1 MLFDEDL
8 NICLEVNQGTTLQL
22 FMKNYLTLKFS
33 LFLVFS
39 LFALTQLTSC
49 SPAKDLDYFSYPA
62 YDSSHMF
69 VQESYEVPI
78 KVGDQL
84 SITLSAL
91 KPEYALPY
99 SVPFGKNLGVDDD
112 GYILYPQLGPVK
124 AVGLTRNQLRDLL
137 INKLKV
143 YLVDPVVLVD
153 FVNFKV
159 TVMGEVGREG
169 VIEVPTSKINILE
182 ALAQA
187 GDITQFGRRE
197 SVTIIREKNGLREFG
212 YVNLLSHNFFTS
224 PYYRL
229 QQNDIIY
236 VRSQNKPNLKQQ
248 ELQKK
253 ISLGTT
259 ILSVFTTLTFLI
271 IALTRK

>member
-1 MLFDEDL
+1 M
-8 NICLEVNQGTTLQL
+8 
-22 FMKNYLTLKFS
+22 
-33 LFLVFS
+33 
-39 LFALTQLTSC
+39 ALASC
-49 SPAKDLDYFSYPA
+49 NSAKDLDYFSYPA

-91 KPEYALPY
+91 KPEYAIPY
-99 SVPFGKNLGVDDD
+99 LVPLGKTLFVDDD
-112 GYILYPQLGPVK
+112 GYILYPQLGQIKV
-124 AVGLTRNQLRDLL
+124 VGLTRNQLRDLL
-137 INKLKV
+137 ISKLKV

-153 FVNFKV
+153 FVNFKI
-159 TVMGEVGREG
+159 TVMGEVAKEG

-187 GDITQFGRRE
+187 GDITQYGRRE
-197 SVTIIREKNGLREFG
+197 AVTIIREKNGLREFG

-229 QQNDIIY
+229 QQNDIVY
-236 VRSQNKPNLKQQ
+236 VRSHNKPNLNEQ

-259 ILSVFTTLTFLI
+259 ILSVVTTLIFLI
-271 IALTRK
+271 ITLTRN

>member
-1 MLFDEDL
+1 
-8 NICLEVNQGTTLQL
+8 
-22 FMKNYLTLKFS
+22 MKNYITLKFTVYFVI
-33 LFLVFS
+33 LAFLS
-39 LFALTQLTSC
+39 TQLISC

-84 SITLSAL
+84 NITLSAL
-91 KPEYALPY
+91 KPEYAIPY
-99 SVPFGKNLGVDDD
+99 SLPLGKNLSVDDD

-124 AVGLTRNQLRDLL
+124 AVGLTRSQLRDLL

-143 YLVDPVVLVD
+143 YLVDPVVLVE
-153 FVNFKV
+153 FVNFQV
-159 TVMGEVGREG
+159 TVMGEVGRQG
-169 VIEVPTSKINILE
+169 TIQVPTAKINILE
-182 ALAQA
+182 AIAQA
-187 GDITQFGRRE
+187 GDITTYGRRE
-197 SVTIIREKNGLREFG
+197 SVTIIREKNGIREFG

-236 VRSQNKPNLKQQ
+236 VRSENKPSLKAQNLNN
-248 ELQKK
+248 K
-253 ISLGTT
+253 ISVGTT
-259 ILSVFTTLTFLI
+259 ILGVISTIAFLI
-271 IALTRK
+271 ITITRN

>member
-1 MLFDEDL
+1 
-8 NICLEVNQGTTLQL
+8 
-22 FMKNYLTLKFS
+22 MKNYITLKFNF
-33 LFLVFS
+33 FLVLPAF
-39 LFALTQLTSC
+39 LVTQITSC
-49 SPAKDLDYFSYPA
+49 SPAKDLDFFSYPA

-91 KPEYALPY
+91 KPEYAVPY
-99 SVPFGKNLGVDDD
+99 SVPFSRNLSVDDD
-112 GYILYPQLGPVK
+112 GYILYPQLGPIK
-124 AVGLTRNQLRDLL
+124 AVNLTRNQLRDLL

-143 YLVDPVVLVD
+143 YLVDPVVLVE

-169 VIEVPTSKINILE
+169 TIQVPTAKINILE
-182 ALAQA
+182 AIAQA
-187 GDITQFGRRE
+187 GDITTYGRRE
-197 SVTIIREKNGLREFG
+197 SVTIIREKNGIREFG

-236 VRSQNKPNLKQQ
+236 VRSENKPSIQAQNLTR
-248 ELQKK
+248 K
-253 ISLGTT
+253 ISVGTT
-259 ILSVFTTLTFLI
+259 ILGVISTLSFLI
-271 IALTRK
+271 ITITRN

>member
-1 MLFDEDL
+1 
-8 NICLEVNQGTTLQL
+8 
-22 FMKNYLTLKFS
+22 MKSTFI
-33 LFLVFS
+33 LFLSAFLIIQFS
-39 LFALTQLTSC
+39 SC

-78 KVGDQL
+78 KVGDDL
-84 SITLSAL
+84 SISLSSL
-91 KPEYALPY
+91 KPEYATPY
-99 SVPFGKNLGVDDD
+99 LVPLGKNLTVDDD
-112 GYILYPQLGPVK
+112 GYILYPQLGPIK

-153 FVNFKV
+153 FANFKI
-159 TVMGEVGREG
+159 TVMGEVAKQGTID
-169 VIEVPTSKINILE
+169 VKTSKINILE
-182 ALAQA
+182 AIAQA
-187 GDITQFGRRE
+187 GDITQYGRKE

-236 VRSQNKPNLKQQ
+236 VRSENKPSFKS
-248 ELQKK
+248 QKVMK
-253 ISLGTT
+253 NISVGTT
-259 ILSVFTTLTFLI
+259 ILGIVSTIAFLI
-271 IALTRK
+271 INLTRN

>member
-1 MLFDEDL
+1 MVLCIF
-8 NICLEVNQGTTLQL
+8 
-22 FMKNYLTLKFS
+22 F
-33 LFLVFS
+33 
-39 LFALTQLTSC
+39 TSC

-91 KPEYALPY
+91 KPEYAVPY
-99 SVPFGKNLGVDDD
+99 SVPSGKNLSVDDD

-137 INKLKV
+137 TNKLKV
-143 YLVDPVVLVD
+143 YLVDPVVLIEL
-153 FVNFKV
+153 VNFKI

-169 VIEVPTSKINILE
+169 TIQVPTAKINILE
-182 ALAQA
+182 AIAQS
-187 GDITQFGRRE
+187 GDITPYGRRE
-197 SVTIIREKNGLREFG
+197 SVTIIREKNGIREFG

-236 VRSQNKPNLKQQ
+236 VRSRNKPDLSEQNF
-248 ELQKK
+248 QKK
-253 ISLGTT
+253 LSLGTT
-259 ILSVFTTLTFLI
+259 LLSVITTITFLI
-271 IALTRK
+271 IAITRRR

>member
-1 MLFDEDL
+1 M
-8 NICLEVNQGTTLQL
+8 
-22 FMKNYLTLKFS
+22 LTL
-33 LFLVFS
+33 
-39 LFALTQLTSC
+39 ASC
-49 SPAKDLDYFSYPA
+49 NSTKDLDYFSYPA

-69 VQESYEVPI
+69 VQESYDVPI

-84 SITLSAL
+84 NITLSSL
-91 KPEYALPY
+91 KPEYAIPY
-99 SVPFGKNLGVDDD
+99 SVPFGKNLSVDDD

-137 INKLKV
+137 TNKLKV
-143 YLVDPVVLVD
+143 YLVDPVVLVE

-187 GDITQFGRRE
+187 GDITQYGRRE

-236 VRSQNKPNLKQQ
+236 VRSHNKPNLKEQ

>member
-1 MLFDEDL
+1 
-8 NICLEVNQGTTLQL
+8 
-22 FMKNYLTLKFS
+22 MKNYITLKFNF
-33 LFLVFS
+33 FLVLSAF
-39 LFALTQLTSC
+39 LVTQITSC
-49 SPAKDLDYFSYPA
+49 SPAKDLDFFSYPA

-91 KPEYALPY
+91 KPEYAVPY
-99 SVPFGKNLGVDDD
+99 SVPFSRNLSVDDD
-112 GYILYPQLGPVK
+112 GYILYPQLGPIK
-124 AVGLTRNQLRDLL
+124 AVNLTRNQLRDLL

-143 YLVDPVVLVD
+143 YLVDPVVLVE

-169 VIEVPTSKINILE
+169 TIQVPTAKINILE
-182 ALAQA
+182 AIAQA
-187 GDITQFGRRE
+187 GDITTYGRRE
-197 SVTIIREKNGLREFG
+197 SVTIIREKNGIREFG

-236 VRSQNKPNLKQQ
+236 VRSHNKPNLTGQNF
-248 ELQKK
+248 QKK

-259 ILSVFTTLTFLI
+259 ILSVITTITFLI
-271 IALTRK
+271 IAITRK

>member
-1 MLFDEDL
+1 
-8 NICLEVNQGTTLQL
+8 
-22 FMKNYLTLKFS
+22 MKNYLTLKFS

-39 LFALTQLTSC
+39 LFVLTQLTSC

-78 KVGDQL
+78 KVGDDL
-84 SITLSAL
+84 NITVTSLVPA
-91 KPEYALPY
+91 YALPY
-99 SVPFGKNLGVDDD
+99 SVPFGKSLMVDDD
-112 GYILYPQLGPVK
+112 GYILYPQLGPLK

-137 INKLKV
+137 ISKLKV

-159 TVMGEVGREG
+159 TIMGEVGREG
-169 VIEVPTSKINILE
+169 VIQVPTSKINILE

-187 GDITQFGRRE
+187 GDITQYGRRE

-236 VRSQNKPNLKQQ
+236 VRSHNKPNLKEQ